1 MGWLEMLAHTHV
13 RLTRN
18 VGVYVF
24 SWFRQSTRHHGD
36 TECKLR

>member
-1 MGWLEMLAHTHV
+1 MGQLETVAHTHV

-24 SWFRQSTRHHGD
+24 SQFHEFTLHHGD
-36 TECKLR
+36 TERK